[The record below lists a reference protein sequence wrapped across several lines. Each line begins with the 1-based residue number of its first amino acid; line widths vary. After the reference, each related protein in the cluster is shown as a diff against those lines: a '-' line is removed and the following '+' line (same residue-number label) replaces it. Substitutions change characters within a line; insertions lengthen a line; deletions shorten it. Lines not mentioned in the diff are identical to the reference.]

1 MGETLTADTSD
12 IVDKDELTNVS
23 YSYQWTADDT
33 DIEGATDLTYELSDA
48 DVGKTIN
55 VKVSFTDDADNEET
69 LTSAATAAVAVRP
82 NSPPTGLPTISGTAL
97 VGETLEADTSGID
110 DQDGLVHASFSYQWV
125 TDNSDIAGA
134 SDSTYTLVDA
144 DEGKAIKV
152 KVGFTDDRGS
162 EETLT
167 SAATGAVAPRPDN
180 PVADE
185 ETPVWSADM
194 LVVEYTSASIGAAS
208 ANLFSNQGGS
218 AGLQAQSLWSYTL
231 GRELYLTFAE
241 GVSGADDL
249 TLLVGDLVLAFPAGS
264 SGQYS
269 FTWKDVDVDWE
280 NGQTIAV
287 RIVPTSALVEPT
299 PNSPPTGLP
308 AISGTAQAGEK
319 LEADTSGIDDQ
330 DGMSTAS
337 FAYQWLAG
345 GSDISGATGSSHTLT
360 SSEQGQTIQVR
371 VSFTDDADNDETL
384 TSAATVAVAAR
395 PNSPPTGL
403 PTISGTAQVGEKLEA
418 DTSGII
424 DTDGLTNATFT
435 YQWVRNDGNG
445 DTDIGGATGVT
456 YTLQSSDLTKTLKVR
471 VSFTDDVGNEE
482 SLTSQPVGPV
492 DHQVSQQQA
501 NSPATGQPSI
511 SGTAQVGQT
520 LEADTSG
527 IGDDDG
533 MDTATFSYQ
542 WLADDT
548 DISGAT
554 GSTYTLVSGDQGK
567 SVKVRVSFTD
577 DADNDETLTST
588 ATAAVAGEPAEPL
601 TASVENTP
609 ASHNGTDAFTFEIRF
624 SEEVK
629 LSYKTLRDHVF
640 TVTGGTVKKA
650 KRQEEGSNIH
660 WRITVEPDSNTDVTV
675 VLPVTTE
682 CDDTGAVCTKDG
694 ERPLSNR
701 LEFTVSGPGQ

>member
-1 MGETLTADTSD
+1 MTINGVASEGEPGDALCTLTNPSSFSTPGVSAFAAPTGAGSCPQLATETTYFVVIEWVDPSGTDSFALIPQTFPTEESAATGEDPGGAEGWSIADESYYLTASSNARTWTAYDERASFKIVVKDAAATAAGANSPATGLPTISGTAQVGETLTTDTSD

-48 DVGKTIN
+48 DVGKTIK
-55 VKVSFTDDADNEET
+55 VKVSFTDDAEQSRRSR
-69 LTSAATAAVAVRP
+69 TSAATATVAARP
-82 NSPPTGLPTISGTAL
+82 NSPPTGLPTISGAAQ
-97 VGETLEADTSGID
+97 VGKKLTLDTSGID

-185 ETPVWSADM
+185 ENPVWSADM

-308 AISGTAQAGEK
+308 
-319 LEADTSGIDDQ
+319 
-330 DGMSTAS
+330 
-337 FAYQWLAG
+337 
-345 GSDISGATGSSHTLT
+345 
-360 SSEQGQTIQVR
+360 
-371 VSFTDDADNDETL
+371 
-384 TSAATVAVAAR
+384 
-395 PNSPPTGL
+395 
-403 PTISGTAQVGEKLEA
+403 
-418 DTSGII
+418 
-424 DTDGLTNATFT
+424 
-435 YQWVRNDGNG
+435 
-445 DTDIGGATGVT
+445 
-456 YTLQSSDLTKTLKVR
+456 
-471 VSFTDDVGNEE
+471 
-482 SLTSQPVGPV
+482 
-492 DHQVSQQQA
+492 
-501 NSPATGQPSI
+501 SI
-511 SGTAQVGQT
+511 SGRPRWARSWRRT
-520 LEADTSG
+520 
-527 IGDDDG
+527 
-533 MDTATFSYQ
+533 
-542 WLADDT
+542 
-548 DISGAT
+548 
-554 GSTYTLVSGDQGK
+554 
-567 SVKVRVSFTD
+567 
-577 DADNDETLTST
+577 
-588 ATAAVAGEPAEPL
+588 P
-601 TASVENTP
+601 P
-609 ASHNGTDAFTFEIRF
+609 ASTT
-624 SEEVK
+624 
-629 LSYKTLRDHVF
+629 KT
-640 TVTGGTVKKA
+640 A
-650 KRQEEGSNIH
+650 
-660 WRITVEPDSNTDVTV
+660 
-675 VLPVTTE
+675 
-682 CDDTGAVCTKDG
+682 
-694 ERPLSNR
+694 
-701 LEFTVSGPGQ
+701 